1 MNTFDKNYEV
11 DNKTGVN
18 HEGVS
23 ANTPVK
29 RLTARSITGDKVENP
44 GGEDLGK
51 IDDLMINVGTGEVEY
66 AVIEFGAFLG
76 IGGKLFAVPFSELE
90 LNPSR
95 QVFVL
100 RRDKEY
106 LKDAPGFDK
115 AHWPDTNDH
124 RYFESVNSYYDVTPL
139 PTLPL

>member
-76 IGGKLFAVPFSELE
+76 IGGKLFAVPFEELE
-90 LNPSR
+90 LDPSR

-106 LKDAPGFDK
+106 LKNAPGFDK

>member
-66 AVIEFGAFLG
+66 VVIEFGAFLG
-76 IGGKLFAVPFSELE
+76 IGGKLFAVPFAELE

-106 LKDAPGFDK
+106 LKNAPGFDK

-124 RYFESVNSYYDVTPL
+124 GYFESVNSYYDVTPL

>member
-1 MNTFDKNYEV
+1 MNTFNKSYET

-44 GGEDLGK
+44 GGENLGK
-51 IDDLMINVGTGEVEY
+51 IEDLMINVNTGHVEY
-66 AVIEFGAFLG
+66 AVIEFGSFLG
-76 IGGKLFAVPFSELE
+76 IGGKLFAVPFHELE

-100 RRDKEY
+100 GRDKEY
-106 LKDAPGFDK
+106 LKNAPGFDK
-115 AHWPDTNDH
+115 EHWPETNVH
-124 RYFESVNSYYDVTPL
+124 LSEGYSGYGSFMGSNTGSEW
-139 PTLPL
+139 

>member
-1 MNTFDKNYEV
+1 MDTLNKNYEV
-11 DNKTGVN
+11 DNQTGIN
-18 HEGVS
+18 HEGVE

-29 RLTARSITGDKVENP
+29 RLTARSITGDKVESP
-44 GGEDLGK
+44 DGEGLGK
-51 IDDLMINVGTGEVEY
+51 IEDLMINVNTGMVEY
-66 AVIEFGAFLG
+66 VVIEFGSVLG
-76 IGGKLFAVPFSELE
+76 IGGKLFAVPFAELVI
-90 LNPSR
+90 NPGK

-100 RRDKEY
+100 NRDKEY
-106 LKDAPGFDK
+106 LKNAPGFDK